1 MAAQVMW
8 ANPMLT
14 IPELAKMAKK
24 DEGWIR
30 QKLRLSE
37 NPIPHYKVGS
47 RMLILWSDYVTWFT
61 TLYAPGSE
69 LYGKSTGKKHH

>member
-14 IPELAKMAKK
+14 IPKLAKMAGK
-24 DEGWIR
+24 DEAWIR
-30 QKLRLSE
+30 SKLKQSE
-37 NPIPHYKVGS
+37 NPIPHYTEGS
-47 RMLILWSDYVTWFT
+47 RKLILWSDYVDWYT

-69 LYGKSTGKKHH
+69 FYGESAGKKHH